1 MKLKRGV
8 FRRRE
13 RKMPGLNTAALP
25 DLIFTVLFFFM
36 IVTHM
41 RDVEL
46 LVHYDVPQGTEV
58 QKAAHK
64 SAVTYIYVGRPATL
78 TSHPSSPTSHP
89 SPLTSHPSP
98 LTPHLNKDTFCIQ
111 LNNRIATVAD
121 IRAYVEEERERM
133 SSEDRSRMVVSIKA
147 DRDVP
152 MKLIAEIKQALQR
165 SFALRIN
172 YAATEKQSPQ

>member
-8 FRRRE
+8 FQRRE
-13 RKMPGLNTAALP
+13 RTMPGLNTSALP

-46 LVHYDVPQGTEV
+46 LVHYDVPQGTEL
-58 QKAAHK
+58 QKQGHK
-64 SAVTYIYVGRPATL
+64 SAVTYIYVGRPAD
-78 TSHPSSPTSHP
+78 S
-89 SPLTSHPSP
+89 
-98 LTPHLNKDTFCIQ
+98 DTFFIQ
-111 LNNRIATVAD
+111 LNNHLASVAD
-121 IRAYVEEERERM
+121 IRDFVEEERSRM
-133 SSEDRSRMVVSIKA
+133 SAEDQGRMVVSLKA

-152 MKLIAEIKQALQR
+152 MRVIADIKQALQQ

-172 YAATEKQSPQ
+172 YSARDKGNKETETATN

>member
-1 MKLKRGV
+1 MKLRRGV

-13 RKMPGLNTAALP
+13 RKMPGLNTSALP

-46 LVHYDVPQGTEV
+46 LVHYDLPHGTEV
-58 QKAAHK
+58 QKLAHK
-64 SAVTYIYVGRPATL
+64 SATTYIYVGRQPAL
-78 TSHPSSPTSHP
+78 NPHSSSLDPQAEQ
-89 SPLTSHPSP
+89 
-98 LTPHLNKDTFCIQ
+98 DTFFIQ
-111 LNNRIATVAD
+111 LNNRLATVAD
-121 IRAYVEEERERM
+121 IRDYVEEERARM
-133 SSEDRSRMVVSIKA
+133 NDEDRSRMVVSLKA

-152 MKLIAEIKQALQR
+152 MRVIAEIKQALQQ

-172 YAATEKQSPQ
+172 YSANEKSDGTTRN

>member
-1 MKLKRGV
+1 MKLRRGV

-41 RDVEL
+41 RDVDL
-46 LVHYDVPQGTEV
+46 LVHYDLPNGTEV
-58 QKAAHK
+58 QKLAHK
-64 SAVTYIYVGRPATL
+64 SAVTQIYVGRQANL
-78 TSHPSSPTSHP
+78 KSQSSN
-89 SPLTSHPSP
+89 
-98 LTPHLNKDTFCIQ
+98 LNSQINRDTFFIQ
-111 LNNRIATVAD
+111 LNNRLATIAD
-121 IRAYVEEERERM
+121 IRDYVEEERQRM
-133 SSEDRSRMVVSIKA
+133 NEEDRSRMVVSLKA

-152 MKLIAEIKQALQR
+152 MSIIAEIKQTLQQ

-172 YAATEKQSPQ
+172 YSATEAGKSKKR

>member
-1 MKLKRGV
+1 MKLRRGF
-8 FRRRE
+8 FRRHE
-13 RKMPGLNTAALP
+13 RRMPGLNTSALP

-58 QKAAHK
+58 QKLAHK
-64 SAVTYIYVGRPATL
+64 SAVTYIYVGRLQTVGQTATA
-78 TSHPSSPTSHP
+78 PR
-89 SPLTSHPSP
+89 
-98 LTPHLNKDTFCIQ
+98 DTFFIQ
-111 LNNRIATVAD
+111 LNNHLATVDD
-121 IRAYVEEERERM
+121 IRAYVEEERARM
-133 SSEDRSRMVVSIKA
+133 TAEDQSRMVVSLKA

-152 MKLIAEIKQALQR
+152 MRLIADIKQALQQ

-172 YAATEKQSPQ
+172 YSATEKGSKK

>member
-1 MKLKRGV
+1 MKLRRGF

-13 RKMPGLNTAALP
+13 HRMPGLNTSALP

-46 LVHYDVPQGTEV
+46 LVRYDVPQGTEV
-58 QKAAHK
+58 QKLGHK
-64 SAVTYIYVGRPATL
+64 SSVTYIYVGRLQTVGHDAAAAPR
-78 TSHPSSPTSHP
+78 
-89 SPLTSHPSP
+89 
-98 LTPHLNKDTFCIQ
+98 DTFFIQ
-111 LNNRIATVAD
+111 LNNRLATIDD
-121 IRAYVEEERERM
+121 IRAYVEEERARM
-133 SSEDRSRMVVSIKA
+133 SAEDQARMVVSLKA

-152 MKLIAEIKQALQR
+152 MRLIADIKQALQQ

-172 YAATEKQSPQ
+172 YSALERPRPLNN